1 MTLNRSLSA
10 FCWWLSCW
18 CVWKLWLWCHRHD
31 SRYSVRWLGTSW
43 GLSSW
48 VCSWKVICY
57 RFKWMNLL
65 DRQANTKNTRTVS
78 LDKLHIL
85 LLPQPLQCSW
95 GKWGVSGIKPAK
107 ISHTTQQINRK
118 FLILWFGMNIE
129 NWPLRIA
136 FWHSF
141 LKIYLKPW
149 SLWCIWSFPINKA
162 KANRV
167 KLLVTTSKHCIWYSA
182 FKSCKIPLL
191 LNIIIF

>member
-107 ISHTTQQINRK
+107 ISYATQQINRK
-118 FLILWFGMNIE
+118 FTMTWREQWELPPGI
-129 NWPLRIA
+129 P
-136 FWHSF
+136 FWHT
-141 LKIYLKPW
+141 YLEPW
-149 SLWCIWSFPINKA
+149 TYIQSCENMSA
-162 KANRV
+162 HT
-167 KLLVTTSKHCIWYSA
+167 VTWNWIRCTSCSPVTCTVC
-182 FKSCKIPLL
+182 SCGPLTQYVGVS
-191 LNIIIF
+191 I